1 MINSLGARAAYQAS
15 SQLKPQ
21 EVKKEAQISNE
32 KSASSDKVAQISAA
46 IADGT
51 YKIDLSR
58 TAKAIVD
65 VLA

>member
-32 KSASSDKVAQISAA
+32 KSASSDKVAQSSAA
-46 IADGT
+46 
-51 YKIDLSR
+51 KR
-58 TAKAIVD
+58 
-65 VLA
+65 

>member
-21 EVKKEAQISNE
+21 EVKKEAQIS
-32 KSASSDKVAQISAA
+32 AA

-51 YKIDLSR
+51 YKIDLSK